1 MEMENDADSVALMS
15 MYTEIRRKAGY
26 GTLLHFLFLIHKSN
40 WIVMQVLWLLQSS
53 FSNLRE
59 ISFSINCFD
68 SYFVKFVRSIHLKC
82 WTMVYVTSK
91 HCFICCICRY
101 IHIYFQWHQ
110 STHANYQFTMNS
122 IICTTM
128 LLFYLP
134 TKYWFLNLWTG
145 VYLQAIMTHCRGNWQ
160 GILRGQYSPS
170 YAVQRCYTTT

>member
-82 WTMVYVTSK
+82 WTMVYMTSK

-110 STHANYQFTMNS
+110 STHANYQFTIEFIVSYHLNILHLLWIVLYVQQCCYFICQLS
-122 IICTTM
+122 IDFSICEQVSTS
-128 LLFYLP
+128 
-134 TKYWFLNLWTG
+134 K
-145 VYLQAIMTHCRGNWQ
+145 Q
-160 GILRGQYSPS
+160 
-170 YAVQRCYTTT
+170 